1 MFALIGVTVVFIH
14 FDLKSFVIGIIG
26 FFAVLLGRYL
36 SLVSIFIVP
45 KMKGKILNGSIPI
58 LTYGGIRGGI
68 SLALALA
75 LLTTNGTN
83 KELSNLL
90 IGMTFISV
98 LMSNLIQGMTLKYMI
113 SAFYGSVSKC
123 SKRSRKDEDNANE
136 NEDKTS
142 NLSWLDRLDIKIQ
155 FLFNKLN
162 TGCKNNIGKS
172 SVPSDDNKAL
182 KTNINDV
189 TENIHD
195 TITSIDENN
204 NSTLTIDFVDNET
217 NEIFDSDVF
226 YELTDSELD
235 LDNMTE
241 LEKDQL

>member
-1 MFALIGVTVVFIH
+1 M
-14 FDLKSFVIGIIG
+14 
-26 FFAVLLGRYL
+26 
-36 SLVSIFIVP
+36 
-45 KMKGKILNGSIPI
+45 NGSISI

-136 NEDKTS
+136 NEDDNKDKTS

-162 TGCKNNIGKS
+162 TGCKNNIGKL